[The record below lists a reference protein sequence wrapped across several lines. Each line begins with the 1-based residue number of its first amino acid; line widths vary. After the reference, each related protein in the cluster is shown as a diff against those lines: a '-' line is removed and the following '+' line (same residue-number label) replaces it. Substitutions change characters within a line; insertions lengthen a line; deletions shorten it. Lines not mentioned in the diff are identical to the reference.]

1 MSVGAGAAGNV
12 LASRLTEDKSTSV
25 LLLESGGDDAKFS
38 DVNIPPVNPDLPDYA
53 YKTVPQERAC
63 RSMVDRVSQPS
74 IFIVDCS
81 SLPAIKRLVV
91 KVFSRQ

>member
-1 MSVGAGAAGNV
+1 MPFFLVTVGAGAAGNV

-25 LLLESGGDDAKFS
+25 LLLESGGDDAKDS
-38 DVNIPPVNPDLPDYA
+38 VVDIPPSAPDRPDYA

-74 IFIVDCS
+74 VFIVDCS
-81 SLPAIKRLVV
+81 SLSAIR
-91 KVFSRQ
+91 